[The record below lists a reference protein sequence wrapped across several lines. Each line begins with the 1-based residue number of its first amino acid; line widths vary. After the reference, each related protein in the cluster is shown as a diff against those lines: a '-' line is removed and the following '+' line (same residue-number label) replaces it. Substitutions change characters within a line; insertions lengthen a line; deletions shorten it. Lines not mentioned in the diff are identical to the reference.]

1 MSHSPKSTS
10 KLPPAS
16 EIPAPAAAPPSP
28 AEDRRED
35 TASAFSVI
43 RLEDLHETDRLLA
56 DLVSVYRPANS
67 EEMAAL
73 QSMAIARQS
82 ILRTYR
88 LEAGLCASAMNEFC
102 DGRGD
107 LTLIMNAQFVGDG
120 DIQITHAQNRNL
132 AFAEGF
138 QRMVS
143 RSDVWTVF
151 LRYQA
156 QAERNYRRAVE
167 EYERVRKL
175 RGHLSDEPD
184 APPPKPP
191 HAAPPLPGPRPPAPG
206 PASQASPAPDSV
218 SEAGPAAPRARRR
231 AVHRPASFAGSR
243 QAIAKVVL
251 LLIFWSLAL
260 LQLEPPAAALPL
272 PSVRPRA
279 AARRRTAVS
288 TPRPPH
294 PAERIHS
301 NRTLPLSP

>member
-1 MSHSPKSTS
+1 
-10 KLPPAS
+10 
-16 EIPAPAAAPPSP
+16 
-28 AEDRRED
+28 
-35 TASAFSVI
+35 
-43 RLEDLHETDRLLA
+43 
-56 DLVSVYRPANS
+56 
-67 EEMAAL
+67 MAAL

-82 ILRTYR
+82 ILRTSR

-107 LTLIMNAQFVGDG
+107 LTLMMNAEFVGDG
-120 DIQITHAQNRNL
+120 DIEITHAQNRNL

-175 RGHLSDEPD
+175 RGQLSDEPD
-184 APPPKPP
+184 ATPPKTPCT
-191 HAAPPLPGPRPPAPG
+191 APPLPGPRPPAPD
-206 PASQASPAPDSV
+206 PASEASPAV
-218 SEAGPAAPRARRR
+218 C
-231 AVHRPASFAGSR
+231 HPASFAGCG
-243 QAIAKVVL
+243 QAIAKIVL

-272 PSVRPRA
+272 PSARPRA

-294 PAERIHS
+294 PAERINP

>member
-1 MSHSPKSTS
+1 MSRSPKSTS
-10 KLPPAS
+10 KLPPA
-16 EIPAPAAAPPSP
+16 PTAPPSP
-28 AEDRRED
+28 AEDRSED

-67 EEMAAL
+67 QEMAAL

-82 ILRTYR
+82 MLRTSR

-102 DGRGD
+102 DGQGD
-107 LTLIMNAQFVGDG
+107 LTLMMNAEFVGDG
-120 DIQITHAQNRNL
+120 DIEITHAQNRNL

-167 EYERVRKL
+167 EFERVRKL
-175 RGHLSDEPD
+175 RGQLC
-184 APPPKPP
+184 
-191 HAAPPLPGPRPPAPG
+191 GQPAPA
-206 PASQASPAPDSV
+206 PASEASPAV
-218 SEAGPAAPRARRR
+218 C
-231 AVHRPASFAGSR
+231 RPASFAGCG
-243 QAIAKVVL
+243 QAIAKIVL

-272 PSVRPRA
+272 PSARPRA

-294 PAERIHS
+294 PAERINP

>member
-1 MSHSPKSTS
+1 VSRSPKSTS
-10 KLPPAS
+10 KLPPA
-16 EIPAPAAAPPSP
+16 PTAPPSP
-28 AEDRRED
+28 AEDRSED

-43 RLEDLHETDRLLA
+43 RLEDLHQTDRLLA

-67 EEMAAL
+67 QEMAAL

-82 ILRTYR
+82 MLRTSR

-107 LTLIMNAQFVGDG
+107 LTLMMNAEFVGDG
-120 DIQITHAQNRNL
+120 DIEITHAQNRNL

-175 RGHLSDEPD
+175 RGQLSDEPD
-184 APPPKPP
+184 ATPPKTPC
-191 HAAPPLPGPRPPAPG
+191 AAPPLPGPRPLAPD
-206 PASQASPAPDSV
+206 PASEASPAV
-218 SEAGPAAPRARRR
+218 C
-231 AVHRPASFAGSR
+231 RPASFAGCG
-243 QAIAKVVL
+243 QAIAKIVL

-272 PSVRPRA
+272 PSARPRA
-279 AARRRTAVS
+279 AGRRRTAVS

-294 PAERIHS
+294 PAERINP